1 MGDTGENI
9 EEPTLLAGMGHLSMG
24 ITSRLP
30 GGTANP
36 YPALFGRA
44 QSRLAPGS

>member
-24 ITSRLP
+24 ITSRLARW
-30 GGTANP
+30 TAN
-36 YPALFGRA
+36 PALFGRA